1 MHTHDLVQ
9 TGTPRA
15 PINFSFDFS
24 ILCSTFGIGRTQ
36 AAYPSVKGAAA
47 STPSAKKRK
56 TTCRAPHICTNLP
69 ASDRP
74 RATRVRCIL
83 AGLRLQAQPKAARKL
98 RPARQRQ
105 CTGRAIWAKLAQPAF
120 FHGLFLPLRQAPLC
134 DTPHLIMGAR
144 SAPLQRVRI
153 C

>member
-1 MHTHDLVQ
+1 MHTHHLVK
-9 TGTPRA
+9 TTLARTKFK
-15 PINFSFDFS
+15 FSFDFTTG
-24 ILCSTFGIGRTQ
+24 CVTVGTGRTQ

-47 STPSAKKRK
+47 STPSAIKRK

-74 RATRVRCIL
+74 CATRVRRIL

-120 FHGLFLPLRQAPLC
+120 FHGLFLPLRQAALC